1 MGMGDYPSW
10 VSAAANCVLAA
21 GVMLVFWQIWLTKKQ
36 ATTSFED
43 SMAKEYRELA
53 AKIPTKALLG
63 EDLTEDEYKDTFD
76 EFYHYIDLS
85 NEEIFLR
92 QQNRVTKETWKYW
105 LDGIESNL
113 SRPAFKRAWEEVKAR
128 NQDSFMELR
137 RLEESS
143 FQDDPLYWRRGSA
156 W

>member
-1 MGMGDYPSW
+1 MGDYLIW
-10 VSAAANCVLAA
+10 VSPIANCVMAV
-21 GVMLVFWQIWLTKKQ
+21 GVFLVFGQIRLTKKLANTQ
-36 ATTSFED
+36 FED

-92 QQNRVTKETWKYW
+92 QRNRVTKETWKYW

-113 SRPAFKRAWEEVKAR
+113 SRPAFKRAWEEIKAR

-137 RLEESS
+137 HLEESS
-143 FQDDPLYWRRGSA
+143 FQDDPRYWKRG
-156 W
+156 